1 MFKLFFSL
9 HNLFP
14 LVLFT
19 CYMFVCFG
27 SIIHVTDLNEVS
39 PDALLTIHVLCGIWE
54 TLKAIGLL
62 NLGFTVEIVIFRWEP
77 PTVFSLD
84 LVGVPEEE

>member
-39 PDALLTIHVLCGIWE
+39 PDALLTIHVLCGI
-54 TLKAIGLL
+54 
-62 NLGFTVEIVIFRWEP
+62 
-77 PTVFSLD
+77 
-84 LVGVPEEE
+84 